1 VASPRASAPALPT
14 FDVRSPPYA
23 QRGWLDRAA
32 QISAAGRLIRDF
44 DIRAPGP
51 NAAARQLSGGNQ
63 QKIVVAREVDRAP
76 GVLMALQATWGLD
89 PGATRFVLD
98 RVLDMRGRG
107 AAVLYISSEL
117 EEVLAIGD
125 RIGVLFGGRLVA
137 VLPRAE
143 ATAARIG
150 LLMAGGAEPSPELVA

>member
-1 VASPRASAPALPT
+1 VLR
-14 FDVRSPPYA
+14 DVRSALYA
-23 QRGWLDRAA
+23 RHGWLNRTA
-32 QISAAGRLIRDF
+32 QLSAAGRLIREF

-51 NAAARQLSGGNQ
+51 SVAAQQLSGGNQ

-76 GVLMALQATWGLD
+76 KVLVALQATWGLD

-98 RVLDMRGRG
+98 RVLELRARG

-125 RIGVLFGGRLVA
+125 RIGVLFAGRLAA

-150 LLMAGGAEPSPELVA
+150 LLMAGGAEASSGIAA

>member
-1 VASPRASAPALPT
+1 
-14 FDVRSPPYA
+14 
-23 QRGWLDRAA
+23 
-32 QISAAGRLIRDF
+32 LIRDF

-51 NAAARQLSGGNQ
+51 TAAAKQLSGGNQ
-63 QKIVVAREVDRAP
+63 QKIVVAREVDRVP
-76 GVLMALQATWGLD
+76 RVLVALQATWGLD

-98 RVLDMRGRG
+98 RVLDIRERG

-137 VLPRAE
+137 VLPRAQ

-150 LLMAGGAEPSPELVA
+150 LLMAGGEPSAGMAA